1 MTNRFLINRR
11 DAKIMGVG
19 AGIADY
25 TGVDVTVIRIALIAA
40 LLLTGP
46 VVIFL
51 YFLTGLVAGE
61 R

>member
-1 MTNRFLINRR
+1 
-11 DAKIMGVG
+11 MGVG

-25 TGVDVTVIRIALIAA
+25 TGIDPLIVRLGLVAA

-51 YFLTGLVAGE
+51 YVITGLVAAE